1 MNIGKICH
9 GTMLSPKGNNLET
22 IGVMGKCKDFL
33 CPPEHFIR
41 EMFQNSFAGRLR
53 AKALDPYGTMVAQ
66 IYGKRKDNGTE
77 ASWTCKNVNCHAKLI
92 LRTVKPDNEGNLYGL
107 FGCFSH
113 QHEMPRE
120 DRAQIVFKNR
130 MECQEFYDKN
140 LRMLYGKGQSK
151 GQREKNNIYFPCRRR
166 GLGATKDTRTTGIHD
181 PNCGYIDCTSTFTM
195 RTVFRGNPKDLESVP
210 VEERPHCFSGIF
222 FHNHEND
229 ERYHRLDNTDE
240 TNHLDAQRKWK
251 RHKNSPTPKHK
262 RQRKSYYI
270 PKKKRL
276 DLGIDSNSKSKIR
289 GRPKKNQTEG
299 TSMSSDPH
307 WLQVE
312 RLENKEEFETAE
324 TELGLES
331 NIKVIKIRGRPK
343 KKQ

>member
-107 FGCFSH
+107 LGCFSH

-120 DRAQIVFKNR
+120 DRAEIVFKNR

-166 GLGATKDTRTTGIHD
+166 GLGTTKDTRTTGIHD

-195 RTVFRGNPKDLESVP
+195 RTVFRGNPRDLESVP
-210 VEERPHCFSGIF
+210 LEEKPHCFSGIF

-229 ERYHRLDNTDE
+229 ERYHRLEGTDE
-240 TNHLDAQRKWK
+240 TNRLGAPRKWK
-251 RHKNSPTPKHK
+251 KIKNSPLTPKIK
-262 RQRKSYYI
+262 NQRKSYYI

-276 DLGIDSNSKSKIR
+276 ELGIESNSKSKIR
-289 GRPKKNQTEG
+289 GRPKKNTTKG
-299 TSMSSDPH
+299 S
-307 WLQVE
+307 
-312 RLENKEEFETAE
+312 
-324 TELGLES
+324 ELGLES
-331 NIKVIKIRGRPK
+331 NFKVTKVRGKSK

>member
-1 MNIGKICH
+1 MNVGKICH
-9 GTMLSPKGNNLET
+9 ETMLSPKGNNLET

-107 FGCFSH
+107 LGCFSH

-166 GLGATKDTRTTGIHD
+166 GLGNTKDTRTTGIHD

-195 RTVFRGNPKDLESVP
+195 RTVFRGNPRDLESVP
-210 VEERPHCFSGIF
+210 LEEKPHCFSGIF

-229 ERYHRLDNTDE
+229 ERYHRLEGTDE
-240 TNHLDAQRKWK
+240 TNRLGAPRKWK
-251 RHKNSPTPKHK
+251 KVKNSPLTPKIK
-262 RQRKSYYI
+262 NQRKSYYI

-276 DLGIDSNSKSKIR
+276 ELGIESNSKSKIK
-289 GRPKKNQTEG
+289 GRPKKNTTKG
-299 TSMSSDPH
+299 TSMRLNPH
-307 WLQVE
+307 WLQVQM
-312 RLENKEEFETAE
+312 LETKEALETA
-324 TELGLES
+324 
-331 NIKVIKIRGRPK
+331 
-343 KKQ
+343 